1 MADKKIS
8 ELTAAAALAGTEAVP
23 IVQGG
28 ETVKTTAQD
37 IADLAAATPGGST
50 TEIQFNNAGAFDG
63 DPDFTWVGGAALTSG
78 VGLTNKRLAAFGNF
92 ADLADATFAPGDVT
106 NGFSVGAPFPL
117 AVNNF
122 WSGDLS
128 AHPWENTDILSYNG
142 YEHTGVGN
150 AFLFSLD
157 ISPVINGDSTG
168 PFSAAAGVYG
178 SINNYGSGNIG
189 SMFGLQYAA
198 AHYGSGTVATLAAA
212 DLFLAG
218 SGDAT
223 NAFGARVRTPFDG
236 SGFVNLYGLL
246 VQDQS
251 GIGSALSLNILSEGD
266 GTSLNVFE
274 GSVQVGAATE
284 AAGVVTPG
292 TGPNVLAVG
301 NYAVPGF
308 VTFAP
313 GDPVNESSYAEVG
326 VVGIQ
331 AYLVGDLSG
340 GYYGG
345 ETNFVGVKHTGATA
359 LEFLFG
365 HDVEWTI
372 NSDSTGDVTYY
383 DGLSFY
389 LANYGSG
396 DIAFMFGFVGQ
407 AVHAGSG
414 TVAEL
419 YGGSAEATPQG
430 ETTLAAGM
438 RVLNRVNADSVV
450 GDLFGYLAKTPETD
464 GMFTVTNN
472 YGLYIEDQSGIGSAT
487 SYNILSEGAT
497 SNNVFEGTV
506 TVGKASGN
514 TGDIKFIGTT
524 SGTVT
529 LTTADAAGTWTM
541 KLPSTDGNAGE
552 VLKTD
557 GSGVTSWAPFAS
569 PAPVVLTDGATPA
582 LDASLGSVFTLSAA
596 GDRTIA
602 VPSNATSGQ
611 RIVIAHTASGGAR
624 TLALNTGAGGFR
636 FGSDITALTA
646 TVDTKTDYIECIYN
660 SGASKWDVI
669 TYVKG
674 Y

>member
-251 GIGSALSLNILSEGD
+251 GIGSALSLNILSEG
-266 GTSLNVFE
+266 
-274 GSVQVGAATE
+274 
-284 AAGVVTPG
+284 
-292 TGPNVLAVG
+292 
-301 NYAVPGF
+301 
-308 VTFAP
+308 
-313 GDPVNESSYAEVG
+313 
-326 VVGIQ
+326 
-331 AYLVGDLSG
+331 
-340 GYYGG
+340 
-345 ETNFVGVKHTGATA
+345 
-359 LEFLFG
+359 
-365 HDVEWTI
+365 
-372 NSDSTGDVTYY
+372 
-383 DGLSFY
+383 
-389 LANYGSG
+389 
-396 DIAFMFGFVGQ
+396 
-407 AVHAGSG
+407 
-414 TVAEL
+414 
-419 YGGSAEATPQG
+419 
-430 ETTLAAGM
+430 
-438 RVLNRVNADSVV
+438 
-450 GDLFGYLAKTPETD
+450 
-464 GMFTVTNN
+464 
-472 YGLYIEDQSGIGSAT
+472 
-487 SYNILSEGAT
+487 AT